1 MKTVIVSDRLRL
13 DSPLWDVDIVP
24 WSSRP
29 AIEGYPAVVLD
40 LYFGEAAEEGFYP
53 LDKVPCNFYELGT
66 EVVRCLPA
74 LIPNPPKDTD
84 GRGEGSGGGG

>member
-29 AIEGYPAVVLD
+29 AIEGYPAVVLV

-53 LDKVPCNFYELGT
+53 LGKVPCNFYELGT
-66 EVVRCLPA
+66 EVVRCLNA
-74 LIPNPPKDTD
+74 QARIHRRTRMD
-84 GRGEGSGGGG
+84 GVRAAEGGG